1 MSTLDELEYY
11 CREENAFGALML
23 SGEWGCGKTHLI
35 EHELA
40 KALGDDFIIIRISL
54 FGETSIGN
62 IVQKVHKEY
71 LQKLMLNIGKTSL
84 FSEKVNKAA
93 EKVEDFTEKI
103 TKSNWGKV
111 IHFATEMVKKVP
123 GADKILA
130 LDLSECVTIEET
142 IVDKRIILVFDDLER
157 SLIDE
162 VVILGCIN
170 EFCENKHIKT
180 IIVANE
186 EKIKEKNNQIKDDE
200 SPDNNPSENSLQND
214 KDYKILYSE
223 IKEKLVSRTIKN
235 IPNYYNIFTEIISE
249 YRTKNTDYK
258 TFLKDNQE
266 FLVSIFENGSIKN
279 IRSVKCAIQDF
290 ERVFNVL
297 TSKGIKEDLFKY
309 YQAFVAFMLMMKAD
323 KIQRSDNYGHIFT
336 DYEIEEKY
344 PFYYNGLYMPSGI
357 KDWIIKGEWNE
368 QNINN
373 DINEILKIQKNAE
386 PKDIVKNMELI
397 NIEEETIKEGLP
409 EVLKMAYD
417 GNLSIDEYIN
427 LLINIFWARYIS
439 YNLPEKVDITKLE
452 NGVEK
457 CLDYMCKTD
466 TPDTRVRKFISESNM
481 QLMNDDEKRIYNKI
495 NAFRENEVQMFAI
508 NKRKY
513 LKALRN
519 KNIKELYECENKRF
533 DIFDDELATEVLKY
547 YKQLQN
553 AERSAFMNLFNNTWK
568 RSMTGYLKIKPSITG
583 FEKLKHTLAK
593 EQEDEESLN
602 YGIKASLTKKF
613 IEDIDKIITSIQEI
627 N

>member
-54 FGETSIGN
+54 FGETSIES
-62 IVQKVHKEY
+62 IIRKVHKEY

-103 TKSNWGKV
+103 SKSNWGKA
-111 IHFATEMVKKVP
+111 IHFASEMAKKIP

-142 IVDKRIILVFDDLER
+142 IVDKKIILVFDDLER

-162 VVILGCIN
+162 VIVLGCIN

-186 EKIKEKNNQIKDDE
+186 EKIKEKNVQINDGE
-200 SPDNNPSENSLQND
+200 STDNTSSENNLQND
-214 KDYKILYSE
+214 KDHKIMYSE
-223 IKEKLVSRTIKN
+223 IKEKLVSRTIKI
-235 IPNYYNIFTEIISE
+235 IPNYNNIFTEVISE
-249 YRTKNTDYK
+249 YKTKNTDYK

-266 FLVSIFENGSIKN
+266 FLVSIFENGSINN

-297 TSKGIKEDLFKY
+297 ISKGIKEDLFKY
-309 YQAFVAFMLMMKAD
+309 FQAFVAFMLMMKAD
-323 KIQRSDNYGHIFT
+323 KIQRSDKYGDAFT

-344 PFYYNGLYMPSGI
+344 PFYYNRLYMPSGL
-357 KDWIIKGEWNE
+357 KDWIIEGEWNE

-386 PKDIVKNMELI
+386 PKDIVKSMDLI

-417 GNLSIDEYIN
+417 GDLSIDEYIN
-427 LLINIFWARYIS
+427 LLHNMLWARYIS

-481 QLMNDDEKRIYNKI
+481 ELMNDDEKRIYNKI
-495 NAFRENEVQMFAI
+495 NAFRENEVQMFSI

-513 LKALRN
+513 LNALRN

-533 DIFDDELATEVLKY
+533 DIFDDELATEVFNY

-553 AERSAFMNLFNNTWK
+553 ADRNAFMNLFYLTW
-568 RSMTGYLKIKPSITG
+568 RRTMIGDLQIESSIVG
-583 FEKLKHTLAK
+583 FQKLKNALSK
-593 EQEDEESLN
+593 EKQDEESLN
-602 YGIKASLTKKF
+602 YGIKASITKKF
-613 IEDIDKIITSIQEI
+613 IENLDKIINGIKSI